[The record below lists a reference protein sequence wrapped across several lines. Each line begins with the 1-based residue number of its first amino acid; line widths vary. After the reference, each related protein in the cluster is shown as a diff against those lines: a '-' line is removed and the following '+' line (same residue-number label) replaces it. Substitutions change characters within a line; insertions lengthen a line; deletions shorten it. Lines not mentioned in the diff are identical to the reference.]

1 MAVVPRTLT
10 LTEISGGQTGSGA
23 IDTINANFAETAQ
36 AFNSLAEALSNR
48 NAIVRHCVPVA
59 SGVGVGDLVYWSS
72 GCYCKAQALL
82 EARPGLQGQSIEA
95 ECAHVDG
102 VVLEMTTGAT
112 DTEATCNLLCGGC
125 WSDADVVSSFLG
137 DGVAAEAGVYY
148 LSPES
153 AGKVTKDPGGSLRQP
168 VLTLYDNTTF
178 GLGLFYMAHD
188 NHFHAT
194 YTVPEWTSGSTNT
207 WTADIPID
215 SGAVGELSSKVTAI
229 FSGGVLMPQSGAFS
243 IASGATTP
251 ESGAAYQQIT
261 YSGATDPGAN
271 KVVLFNHYPFAYGS
285 PVVRLVQTTDSSSLT
300 VKTVNGIVTLT
311 PNDFILSSGG
321 GYGSAFT
328 GISGGTIYTTPV
340 INTILAGAGITVDP
354 NGSGSVTVANDSLY
368 GKLVDPDTINHNGT
382 TVGADGTKQ
391 YVTFPAG
398 RSGAYM
404 LLQKNVTGI
413 TSGAMVYVGASVIGS
428 AGLTADVA
436 LTAIQSPSSGA
447 PVAAS
452 GAALGTAQ
460 ITFTGTD
467 SNITYAETSSGAL
480 LTSGAS
486 WDGTLIA
493 KVTPTTAPAAD
504 VNLLRIGF
512 VVRKA

>member
-59 SGVGVGDLVYWSS
+59 GDVGVGDLVYWSS

-102 VVLEMTTGAT
+102 IVIEMTTGAT

-125 WSDADVVSSFLG
+125 WSDSDVVSGFLG
-137 DGVAAEAGVYY
+137 AGVAAEAGVYY

-153 AGKVTKDPGGSLRQP
+153 AGKVTKDPGGGLRQP
-168 VLTLYDNTTF
+168 ILTLYDNTTF

-194 YTVPEWTSGSTNT
+194 YTVPEWSGSANN
-207 WTADIPID
+207 WSASIPIE
-215 SGAVGELSSKVTAI
+215 SGAVGEMSEKVTAI
-229 FSGGVLMPQSGAFS
+229 FSGGVLVAPASDFSFGDVDTPVSGA
-243 IASGATTP
+243 
-251 ESGAAYQQIT
+251 QQII

-271 KVVLFNHYPFAYGS
+271 NVVLFNHYPFAYGS

-311 PNDFILSSGG
+311 PNDFVVASG
-321 GYGSAFT
+321 AAT
-328 GISGGTIYTTPV
+328 GTAIGAISGGTIYTTPV
-340 INTILAGAGITVDP
+340 IASIT
-354 NGSGSVTVANDSLY
+354 GSGGVTAVTSGGSTTIALADVIGNPI
-368 GKLVDPDTINHNGT
+368 DPDIVNHNGT
-382 TVGADGTKQ
+382 AMVQVQTGNAYMQCITFLTSRTANVSIQKALTGIPTGTTAYVCGSLVGAGND
-391 YVTFPAG
+391 TFTVNLSYIPQPETTPVATTSIISATTSMTVAG
-398 RSGAYM
+398 AANSISYA
-404 LLQKNVTGI
+404 Q
-413 TSGAMVYVGASVIGS
+413 TSG
-428 AGLTADVA
+428 GLTNVSGNGV
-436 LTAIQSPSSGA
+436 LTANIA
-447 PVAAS
+447 IN
-452 GAALGTAQ
+452 GT
-460 ITFTGTD
+460 
-467 SNITYAETSSGAL
+467 
-480 LTSGAS
+480 
-486 WDGTLIA
+486 
-493 KVTPTTAPAAD
+493 PAAD
-504 VNLLRIGF
+504 RQFLRLGF
-512 VVRKA
+512 ILTN